1 VEALIMNTKALLA
14 GAVLVGT
21 VEIVLLTQPDIW
33 DDFVYGFK
41 GFSEWMQSR
50 NGWLS
55 KPAPA
60 KL

>member
-1 VEALIMNTKALLA
+1 MNTKTLVA
-14 GAVLVGT
+14 GAVLVGA

-33 DDFVYGFK
+33 DDVVYSFK

-55 KPAPA
+55 KPAPT